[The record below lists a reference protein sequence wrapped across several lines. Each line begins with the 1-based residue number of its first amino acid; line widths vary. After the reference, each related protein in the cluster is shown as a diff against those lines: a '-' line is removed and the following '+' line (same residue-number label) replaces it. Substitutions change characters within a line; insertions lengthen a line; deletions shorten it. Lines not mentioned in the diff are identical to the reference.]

1 MELVDFLLLRDAD
14 VNCTDRLG
22 FSPLVSDVRFSYVF
36 FRWAIEC
43 SHFPVQVD
51 AVRHGHEGVQKLLK
65 SKGGQLIG
73 MDMGVELC
81 AAAAKGN
88 VPRMTALIE
97 NGANPKMGDY
107 DSRTGDA
114 NIRLLYSCSCY
125 SWIPRRTSKQP
136 SMLQIPSSNWKD
148 KPDFNQ
154 LVRVHAS

>member
-1 MELVDFLLLRDAD
+1 LELVDFLLLRDAD

-22 FSPLVSDVRFSYVF
+22 FSPLVSDVRFSYIF
-36 FRWAIEC
+36 FRWTIEC
-43 SHFPVQVD
+43 SPFSVQVD
-51 AVRHGHEGVQKLLK
+51 AVRHGHEEVQKLLR

-97 NGANPKMGDY
+97 NGANPNIGDY

-114 NIRLLYSCSCY
+114 NLRLSYSCSCY
-125 SWIPRRTSKQP
+125 SCIPRRTSKHLTILCIFGSP
-136 SMLQIPSSNWKD
+136 
-148 KPDFNQ
+148 
-154 LVRVHAS
+154 ASGGVERQAKSP